1 MTQGAYQP
9 LQTVLCEDEG
19 VGRIVVDQEAFVRFA
34 SGIEASL
41 GQLVQQWRHLQPPQP
56 MPKRQTYRRPS
67 PK

>member
-1 MTQGAYQP
+1 MTQGAFQP

-34 SGIEASL
+34 AEMDTAL
-41 GQLVQQWRHLQPPQP
+41 TRFEEQWRHLQPPAP
-56 MPKRQTYRRPS
+56 MPKRQTHRRRS